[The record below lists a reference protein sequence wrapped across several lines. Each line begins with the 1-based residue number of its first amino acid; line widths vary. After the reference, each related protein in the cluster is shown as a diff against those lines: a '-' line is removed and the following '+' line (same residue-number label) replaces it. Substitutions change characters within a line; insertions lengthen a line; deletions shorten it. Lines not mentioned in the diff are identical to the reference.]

1 MLVQVKHRGWV
12 FIQGFYYKKGR
23 GRGSTYRGRTGEVRK
38 KEGRKVKSIHDN
50 CFYGREI
57 QPEVKELQ
65 CPLQNTEKIQLK
77 L

>member
-12 FIQGFYYKKGR
+12 FIQGFCYKKGR
-23 GRGSTYRGRTGEVRK
+23 GGVVHTGGGQGKFVKR
-38 KEGRKVKSIHDN
+38 EGRKVKSIYNN

-65 CPLQNTEKIQLK
+65 CPL
-77 L
+77 